1 MHANLFRAD
10 NQDNKLHIS
19 AQITSKEYSMT
30 NLLRIDTSARTNDS
44 HSRRLADRFLDS
56 WLQTHPE
63 CRVVRRDLAVQ
74 PPPHIN
80 NDTIAGF
87 YTPADQVTDIVRTV
101 TAYSD
106 RLISELRAADLLLL
120 SVPMYNFSIPSTL
133 KAWIDHISRFGQTF
147 EYDSSRGYVGLL
159 QGKRA
164 VVATS
169 AGAVISAEPMTSLNF
184 VTPYLKALLTFL
196 GFSSVDILSLEG
208 STSDDGAFAQSLA
221 ATNARIEKL
230 VRNY

>member
-1 MHANLFRAD
+1 M
-10 NQDNKLHIS
+10 Q
-19 AQITSKEYSMT
+19 MT
-30 NLLRIDTSARTNDS
+30 NLLRIDTSARTKDS
-44 HSRRLADRFLDS
+44 HSRRLADRFLDR

-63 CRVVRRDLAVQ
+63 CRVVRRDLAVE

-80 NDTIAGF
+80 NDTIIGF
-87 YTPADQVTDIVRTV
+87 FTPAEQLTDSVRSV

-106 RLISELRAADLLLL
+106 RLISELRAADLLLM

-147 EYDSSRGYVGLL
+147 EYHPSRGFVGLL

-164 VVATS
+164 IVTTS
-169 AGAVISAEPMTSLNF
+169 AGAVISKEPMVSLDF
-184 VTPYLKALLTFL
+184 LAPYLKAIFTFL

-208 STSDDGAFAQSLA
+208 SNSDEVAFSRSLA
-221 ATNARIEKL
+221 AANSCIDSLVNNAI
-230 VRNY
+230 